1 MYNHLKK
8 EYMMHK
14 YIMSAIIA
22 IALFISP
29 VLQAQ
34 QEPTGGGWFDSYS
47 LPSFQSILEKTQDTV
62 NWMKETVK
70 EHPRKSFVLGVGA
83 LALFGAAYF
92 LMHKQKSQED
102 TAQESKKN
110 VKEEEEKDVKISENV
125 KKGKNVVQEKIEGTT
140 YKSDTPY
147 DNINNFADAFIAKLE
162 KAESL
167 PLIFTGAIVTGT
179 VNTYPVSIVAKEAEE
194 EEEEEEEE
202 EAKEKTYD
210 LTITFNNDDDNKKE
224 YYSIS
229 KDKIGTTITNSYNIK
244 RSTELDVV
252 EKQHSKIE
260 VK

>member
-1 MYNHLKK
+1 MIQLRYMKVQSTKSAIYNHLKK
-8 EYMMHK
+8 KYMIHT

-102 TAQESKKN
+102 TDIMRKEIKKLKKDIARE
-110 VKEEEEKDVKISENV
+110 KEK
-125 KKGKNVVQEKIEGTT
+125 GTT
-140 YKSDTPY
+140 HISTETYETIRK
-147 DNINNFADAFIAKLE
+147 FAEAFIAKLNDTKE
-162 KAESL
+162 F
-167 PLIFTGAIVTGT
+167 PLTFTGEVGENFLA
-179 VNTYPVSIVAKEAEE
+179 SIVAKKQKN
-194 EEEEEEEE
+194 
-202 EAKEKTYD
+202 KEKTYN
-210 LTITFNNDDDNKKE
+210 LKITFNNNKE
-224 YYSIS
+224 YETAINSIS
-229 KDKIGTTITNSYNIK
+229 KDNGIIYNIIV
-244 RSTELDVV
+244 RTYP
-252 EKQHSKIE
+252 KI
-260 VK
+260 KILK